1 MSKINKLKELI
12 SKESELLVKVT
23 GGLTIISLFWVVDS
37 FEQLRE
43 FDLID
48 KIIFIAPFVVI
59 CTIFFAK
66 IEYPKPEHNYS
77 NGKYNIYDLI
87 GVNNSR
93 IIKIYYFI
101 KSIPISIALFL
112 SLEFFY
118 FDLYYDYFSSS
129 YSEVEFEY
137 LPFLIRYTLPLM
149 IIFYVRYAL
158 GRFKNRVFP
167 NTINSVELYLNTLD
181 NVMNKDKQYLT
192 TELNLDFKVEESMK
206 DGELKERI
214 NILNPNDSVV
224 LASIYD
230 PELSQQILKN
240 EVKLEIKF
248 LSFENGDLQLNFKRD
263 KEYNDFLFKKI
274 TRFNILET
282 FLKYW

>member
-1 MSKINKLKELI
+1 MSKINKLIELI
-12 SKESELLVKVT
+12 LPLSKLLVKVT
-23 GGLTIISLFWVVDS
+23 GGLTIISFFWAVDS
-37 FEQLRE
+37 FEQLRK

-59 CTIFFAK
+59 CTVFFAK

-87 GVNNSR
+87 GINNSR
-93 IIKIYYFI
+93 VIKIHYFI

-129 YSEVEFEY
+129 YSEVEFQY

-149 IIFYVRYAL
+149 IIFYIRYAL

-181 NVMNKDKQYLT
+181 NGINKDKQYLT

-214 NILNPNDSVV
+214 NILNHNDSVM

-248 LSFENGDLQLNFKRD
+248 LSFENGDLQLNLTRD
-263 KEYNDFLFKKI
+263 KEYNDFLFKNV
-274 TRFNILET
+274 TRFNVWET